1 MSSVI
6 LRFSPR
12 PWHETVTRAPAPAP
26 KASSNAERIGFGRQT
41 PSNIVGEQLRDLG
54 GIDRLSHP
62 GGAGKI
68 AIGGA
73 TEARTVHDP
82 FMPLQLRL
90 YAGHHSRQA
99 TERGCAQ
106 IRFREIVPVMI
117 TIELFEIGRHVA
129 VLPSAWLRP

>member
-1 MSSVI
+1 MA
-6 LRFSPR
+6 RNGYARPGPR
-12 PWHETVTRAPAPAP
+12 TKGVVECRTDRL
-26 KASSNAERIGFGRQT
+26 GRQT
-41 PSNIVGEQLRDLG
+41 PSNIVDEQLRDLG

-73 TEARTVHDP
+73 TEARTVHDS